1 MAEAAADLRTAPA
14 PARTAPTVVPAPQ
27 AAPAAAAPPPQ
38 PTPPASPAPSNGNG
52 SFIIVRDRFTLYCD
66 RPIPSLDMP
75 NALAYEVA
83 DRKQE
88 GRPLYALVCK
98 PEMPARIS
106 VMRVLKG
113 LEIPAVLHMV
123 DWGVA
128 EWPLVDRKCVI
139 VIYHRP
145 MGGRVMDSMASNFKR
160 IPDHQFARAV
170 IKPIADGLV
179 ELSLKGIAH
188 RAIRP
193 DNLYYM
199 DEQRTKIVL
208 GDCVSSVPAHD
219 QPAVLETIESG
230 MAMPSGRGA
239 GTYGDDMYAFG
250 ASILMLAIG
259 RNPMQGIPDAEISR
273 RKIQHGSYAALVG
286 DERMPV
292 ALIECL
298 RGLLTDDPEQRWTA
312 GNIDL
317 WLNGKRLTPI
327 QAKAESQAQRP
338 IRFADQEFHSIRPL
352 SYAMFQNWEKAI
364 SIISDGTLEIWIRR
378 GHEINELADGIA
390 TAIKSTGAMAMMGGN
405 KNDTDDVIVARC
417 LMLMDPK
424 APIRYRD
431 FRCFI
436 EGFGAGLAIATLR
449 KQKLQAYSDFINRD
463 LWRHWLGA
471 QAAKTAADNQQY
483 ETVFRDLK
491 NYLKDPNSGAGA
503 ERCVYELN
511 EWLPCLSPLIDAQY
525 VMEVKGVLPALDMGA
540 KSANTKLWPVDRHIA
555 AFLRARYAKG
565 TGSQIDSMNDPRPD
579 RATIGMLS
587 VLAIVQWRL
596 GPETL
601 FGLASWVGGL
611 MGPVI
616 NSYQNRNKRK
626 DLEKEIPK
634 LIRKGN
640 LAELYNY
647 LDNPEERQ
655 RDAEGFAWAKAE
667 YAASEKMIYDF
678 EHGQVDRQE
687 SAIKLGRQTG
697 AVAAALIMFV
707 TLLVV
712 IMGKLL

>member
-1 MAEAAADLRTAPA
+1 MAEAAADLRPP
-14 PARTAPTVVPAPQ
+14 PARTPAAAPTSVQ
-27 AAPAAAAPPPQ
+27 AVASPAAAAASPSAPPPTPQ
-38 PTPPASPAPSNGNG
+38 PPSTGG
-52 SFIIVRDRFTLYCD
+52 SFIVVRDRFTIFCD
-66 RPIPSLDMP
+66 RAIPSLDMP
-75 NALAYEVA
+75 NALAYEVS

-98 PEMPARIS
+98 PEMPTRIS
-106 VMRVLKG
+106 VMRALKG

-128 EWPLVDRKCVI
+128 EWPPADRKCVI

-145 MGGRVMDSMASNFKR
+145 LGGRVMDTMASSFKR
-160 IPDHQFARAV
+160 IPDHQFARAI

-179 ELSLKGIAH
+179 ELGLKGIAH

-193 DNLYYM
+193 DNLYFM

-208 GDCVSSVPAHD
+208 GDCVTSVPAHD
-219 QPAVLETIESG
+219 QPVVLETIESG

-239 GTYGDDMYAFG
+239 GKYADDMYAFG
-250 ASILMLAIG
+250 ASVLILAIG
-259 RNPMQGIPDAEISR
+259 RNPLQGVPDGEIIR
-273 RKIQHGSYAALVG
+273 RKIQMGSYATLVG

-298 RGLLTDDPEQRWTA
+298 RGLLTDDPEQRWQAT
-312 GNIDL
+312 NIDL

-338 IRFADQEFHSIRPL
+338 IRFADQEFHSVRPL
-352 SYAMFQNWEKAI
+352 SYAMYQNWDKAI
-364 SIISDGTLEIWIRR
+364 SIITDGTLEIWIRR
-378 GHEINELADGIA
+378 GHELNELADGIA
-390 TAIKSTGAMAMMGGN
+390 IAIKSTGAMAGN
-405 KNDTDDVIVARC
+405 RADADDVIVARV
-417 LMLMDPK
+417 LMLMDSK
-424 APIRYRD
+424 APVRFRD
-431 FRCFI
+431 FRSFI
-436 EGFGAGLAIATLR
+436 DGFGSALAIAMLR
-449 KQKLQAYSDFINRD
+449 KQKLQPYTDFINRD
-463 LWRHWLGA
+463 LWRHWIAA
-471 QAAKTAADNQQY
+471 QEKQQADNQQFEGVY
-483 ETVFRDLK
+483 RDLK
-491 NYLKDPNSGAGA
+491 NYLKDPNSGAGI

-511 EWLPCLSPLIDAQY
+511 EWQPCMSPLIEAHY
-525 VMEVKGVLPALDMGA
+525 VMEVKGVLPALDLIA

-565 TGSQIDSMNDPRPD
+565 TGTQIDSMNDPRPD

-596 GPETL
+596 GPEAL
-601 FGLASWVGGL
+601 YGLAGWVGGL

-634 LIRKGN
+634 LVRKGN

-667 YAASEKMIYDF
+667 YAAAEKMIYDF
-678 EHGQVDRQE
+678 EHGQIDRQE

-697 AVAAALIMFV
+697 AVAATLIMFV
-707 TLLVV
+707 TFLVV
-712 IMGKLL
+712 FMGKFL